1 MFDLPQEAYQP
12 QAAAVAAAQ
21 AEAVAAV
28 AAVAADGRIPWEPAV
43 QVHTG
48 ETVYDY
54 CWFSGMAAS
63 DPASCCFAST
73 SRVSNKPH

>member
-12 QAAAVAAAQ
+12 QAVAAAQ
-21 AEAVAAV
+21 AEAAA
-28 AAVAADGRIPWEPAV
+28 AGQAADGSIPWEPAV

-63 DPASCCFAST
+63 DHASCCFAST
-73 SRVSNKPH
+73 SRVSCEPQSVI